1 MRLLTALLFSTAL
14 FAEWPQFRGNP
25 ALTGVADSG
34 APPAQLKL
42 LWTWEGGEQFES
54 SPIIAGGVVYI
65 GSGAGDLLAI
75 DLTTGKTKWKY
86 KAGSEIGE
94 STPTIANGIV
104 YVGDLKGVLH
114 AVNAADGKGLWTYP
128 TGTEIKSSPI
138 VHADKVLIGSYDQS
152 LYALNAK
159 TGKLAWKYETTGPVH
174 ATPAVKDGI
183 AYIAGC
189 DEHFRAIR
197 IADGKEIFQVSSGAY
212 TGASPALAGN
222 MASVP
227 IPAPARLSPAIW
239 PTSAPSATKSMAST
253 WSPRRSF
260 GATNTPSANSRSTR
274 APR

>member
-1 MRLLTALLFSTAL
+1 MRLLICLFLSTAL

-75 DLTTGKTKWKY
+75 DLSTGKTKWKY

-114 AVNAADGKGLWTYP
+114 AVNAGDGKGDERDSLRQVQRCEAR
-128 TGTEIKSSPI
+128 GNGKGQDRVGKRDRI
-138 VHADKVLIGSYDQS
+138 V
-152 LYALNAK
+152 
-159 TGKLAWKYETTGPVH
+159 
-174 ATPAVKDGI
+174 
-183 AYIAGC
+183 
-189 DEHFRAIR
+189 R
-197 IADGKEIFQVSSGAY
+197 
-212 TGASPALAGN
+212 
-222 MASVP
+222 
-227 IPAPARLSPAIW
+227 
-239 PTSAPSATKSMAST
+239 
-253 WSPRRSF
+253 
-260 GATNTPSANSRSTR
+260 
-274 APR
+274 